1 MYQTKLSAHLIFTSQ
16 ISHRYSKSKEI
27 KFPDI
32 NLESNANLLILGQSG
47 TGKTTLLHLLAGILK
62 LQKGELEIDS
72 NDIGKMS
79 PKELDAFRGKHI
91 GLVFQ
96 KSYFVK
102 SISIK
107 DNLILAQKLANQK
120 KDIDQI
126 KDILE
131 RLNILDK
138 MDKLANELSVGE
150 QQRASIA
157 RAIINKPSLILA
169 DEPTSALDDEN
180 ADNVINLLLD
190 SAEKC
195 NANLVV
201 VTHDRRLI
209 SKLPNTMQL

>member
-16 ISHRYSKSKEI
+16 ISHKYPNSKEI
-27 KFPDI
+27 SFPDI
-32 NLESNANLLILGQSG
+32 KLDSRSNLLILGQSG
-47 TGKTTLLHLLAGILK
+47 SGKTTLLHLLGGLLK
-62 LQKGELEIDS
+62 LEKGEIIIDDKS
-72 NDIGKMS
+72 IASMS
-79 PKELDAFRGKHI
+79 RKELDIFRGRHI
-91 GLVFQ
+91 GLIFQ

-107 DNLILAQKLANQK
+107 DNLLLAQKLANQEK
-120 KDIDQI
+120 SLNQI
-126 KDILE
+126 KEILD
-131 RLNILDK
+131 RLNISE
-138 MDKLANELSVGE
+138 KLNKLPNELSVGE

-180 ADNVINLLLD
+180 AENVIQLLLD

-201 VTHDRRLI
+201 VSHDRRLL
-209 SKLPNTMQL
+209 SKLPNSIML

>member
-1 MYQTKLSAHLIFTSQ
+1 MLKTVDVTFSYTKDSSFN
-16 ISHRYSKSKEI
+16 
-27 KFPDI
+27 FPDI
-32 NLESNANLLILGQSG
+32 ELSDSQSLLILGKSG
-47 TGKTTLLHLLAGILK
+47 IGKTTLLHLLAGILK